1 MAVQTHPQLAA
12 RPDTLLRRALQAD
25 AVFTAVS
32 AIGAIAA
39 SSVLAGWL
47 AVPAPA
53 LIALGALLLAWA
65 VFLWTTAARPAISR
79 RAAWVAVV
87 AGALTVID
95 LVTLLATGWLPF
107 SAEGWWLMA
116 IMALLVAGFT
126 EAQYIGLRRLG
137 RG

>member
-1 MAVQTHPQLAA
+1 MAVQTHPPIAA
-12 RPDTLLRRALQAD
+12 RHDTLLRRALQAD
-25 AVFTAVS
+25 AAFTAVS

-39 SSVLAGWL
+39 SGLLAGWL

-65 VFLWTTAARPAISR
+65 VFLWTTAARPTISR
-79 RAAWVAVV
+79 RAVWVAVV

-95 LVTLLATGWLPF
+95 IVMLLATGWLPF

-116 IMALLVAGFT
+116 IMALVVAGFT
-126 EAQYIGLRRLG
+126 EAQYIGLRRLS

>member
-12 RPDTLLRRALQAD
+12 RHDTLLRRALQAD

-32 AIGAIAA
+32 ALGAVAA
-39 SSVLAGWL
+39 SGVLAGWL

-53 LIALGALLLAWA
+53 LLALGALLIAWA
-65 VFLWTTAARPAISR
+65 VFLWTTAARPTISR

-95 LVTLLATGWLPF
+95 LVLLLAMGWLPF
-107 SAEGWWLMA
+107 SPEGWWLMA
-116 IMALLVAGFT
+116 IMALVVAGFT